1 MKKIISVLGVSL
13 AFMEMGCA
21 GSTAG
26 FGLPAR
32 KVKASSNVITKEV
45 VVKGKINSVSAT
57 SMFDVEYVQGPQRV
71 EIYASD
77 NVVPYIKVTLVNGE
91 LTVGS
96 DKKRNVNI
104 DFDKKPCVV
113 KVSSPSATTF
123 TTNGSGDITLVGD
136 VKGSGD
142 ITLNSYGSG
151 DLKAGGLI
159 SQGVV
164 VMTGGSGDVDVMDVD
179 SRTLMVST
187 KGSGDVE
194 VKSVKSASVS
204 LTSLGSGD
212 IDVIITSSQDVKCV
226 TNGSGDIDL
235 KGRCGNLSLT
245 SNGSGDIGAAKLVA
259 DHVKATSNGSGDI
272 ECNAVVSLEGAA
284 HGSGDIEYAGKP
296 GNLNINSKTKVHPR

>member
-1 MKKIISVLGVSL
+1 MKKIISVLGVSM
-13 AFMEMGCA
+13 AFMAMGCA

-136 VKGSGD
+136 VKGSGE
-142 ITLNSYGSG
+142 
-151 DLKAGGLI
+151 LI

-212 IDVIITSSQDVKCV
+212 IDVIITNSQDVKCV

-284 HGSGDIEYAGKP
+284 HGSGNIEYAGKP

>member
-1 MKKIISVLGVSL
+1 MKKIISVLGVSM
-13 AFMEMGCA
+13 AFMAMGCA

-212 IDVIITSSQDVKCV
+212 I
-226 TNGSGDIDL
+226 
-235 KGRCGNLSLT
+235 
-245 SNGSGDIGAAKLVA
+245 
-259 DHVKATSNGSGDI
+259 

-284 HGSGDIEYAGKP
+284 HGSGNIEYAGKP

>member
-1 MKKIISVLGVSL
+1 MKKIISVLGVSM
-13 AFMEMGCA
+13 AFMAMGCA

-123 TTNGSGDITLVGD
+123 TTNGSGD
-136 VKGSGD
+136 
-142 ITLNSYGSG
+142 
-151 DLKAGGLI
+151 LKAGGLI

-212 IDVIITSSQDVKCV
+212 IDVIITNSQDVKCV

-245 SNGSGDIGAAKLVA
+245 SNGSGDI
-259 DHVKATSNGSGDI
+259 

-284 HGSGDIEYAGKP
+284 HGSGNIEYAGKP